1 MDSEARMSALAVK
14 HAELEH
20 EIEQESHRPMP
31 DSLHLTEL
39 KRQKLRVKEEMAQIS
54 SHV

>member
-1 MDSEARMSALAVK
+1 LATK

-20 EIEQESHRPMP
+20 QIEEESHRPMP

-39 KRQKLRVKEEMAQIS
+39 KRQKLKVKEEITQLS
-54 SHV
+54 SH